1 MEINLEALRDA
12 KLYFPTIPCVWCSIF
27 KHPELRSDSLGKHM
41 LTHSHSG
48 EKPHVCETCGKAFSY
63 SSALVTHIRTHSGEK
78 PYVCDTCGKAF
89 TQSGSLTTHMRTH
102 SGEKPHVCETCGKAC
117 LTSSDLVKHTRT
129 HSVRACCETACVCAC
144 CETACVCACYEAACV
159 YAVVKQHFSV
169 RACWHDLG
177 GLVPHILLR

>member
-1 MEINLEALRDA
+1 
-12 KLYFPTIPCVWCSIF
+12 
-27 KHPELRSDSLGKHM
+27 
-41 LTHSHSG
+41 
-48 EKPHVCETCGKAFSY
+48 
-63 SSALVTHIRTHSGEK
+63 
-78 PYVCDTCGKAF
+78 
-89 TQSGSLTTHMRTH
+89 
-102 SGEKPHVCETCGKAC
+102 

-129 HSVRACCETACVCAC
+129 HSVRACCETACVCACCETACVCACCETACVCAC